1 MLRWRVPRRSA
12 PRRSWARRA
21 PRAPRAASSPPRTRS
36 PASCTPPGRGR
47 WLGSSRGA
55 GRLVGAGAALAPP
68 VIRAAAGILEN
79 FREAYLVVARTAAA
93 QEEWPILQS
102 ALVQRMQRQFQT
114 SLLLGEVHKPEG
126 NSMITFG
133 NALSRLAELGH
144 VAVVRGGRGG
154 RERWVDRGPAFDQLP
169 ELIRH
174 FGT

>member
-1 MLRWRVPRRSA
+1 MSTLRAHIGWWLDLYRWEFPLPEREA
-12 PRRSWARRA
+12 L
-21 PRAPRAASSPPRTRS
+21 AAEI
-36 PASCTPPGRGR
+36 GR
-47 WLGSSRGA
+47 WLAYYREAGA
-55 GRLVGAGAALAPP
+55 LVGDGAALDHPI
-68 VIRAAAGILEN
+68 IRATAGILEN

-144 VAVVRGGRGG
+144 VAAVRRGRGG
-154 RERWVDRGPAFDQLP
+154 RERWVDRGPAFDRLP

>member
-1 MLRWRVPRRSA
+1 
-12 PRRSWARRA
+12 RA
-21 PRAPRAASSPPRTRS
+21 GAGLAAG
-36 PASCTPPGRGR
+36 AGR
-47 WLGSSRGA
+47 WLADYRGA
-55 GRLVGAGAALAPP
+55 GALGGDGAALDRPI
-68 VIRAAAGILEN
+68 IRATAGILEN

-102 ALVQRMQRQFQT
+102 ALAQRMQRQFQT

-144 VAVVRGGRGG
+144 VAVVRRGRAG
-154 RERWVDRGPAFDQLP
+154 RDRWADRGPAFDHLP